1 MARMRFTLGTRYV
14 LQGQV
19 YIVRQ
24 VLVDSR
30 LLVENQS
37 FGGQFTVTQEELCA
51 AWARDELRFEVHGP
65 NTQRRPESSLATS
78 YTFADFQHL
87 SVKLR
92 DEAWRRYQCI
102 RPLLLLPPAQRT
114 RQAIAAHAAA
124 LRAEIP
130 RPDGPSPGKKR
141 SAVGEA
147 ISRTSLERWM
157 TAFVRSGYDIRS
169 LVPATDQ
176 QGGKGKR
183 RLDDRL
189 ERLIAAVLAECAA
202 APMYRTAQDVYLMI
216 VNRVA
221 EENRCL
227 PTDQQLALPGAAT
240 VYRRIR
246 AEGAASLLRRRASR
260 KEEQAENAVS
270 PGPSPTR
277 ILERVEIDHTT
288 LDLFLVDEED
298 RLPIGRP
305 TLTYA
310 LDVYSGFPFGLYVGF
325 EPPSYRTVQHCLLH
339 GILPKADTRTL
350 YGTQHPWSAF
360 GLPETLVIDNGKEFI
375 GRDLDDACGQL
386 GIILE
391 RMPVRTPWFK
401 GSVERFFRT
410 NNTGL
415 IHTLPGTTFSNV
427 LERGDYD
434 VFQHACISLSAFWK
448 ILHLFLLDI
457 YAQRWHEGVGG
468 LPAKVWT
475 ENLQAGFIPCLHN
488 TAEEVRILLYRSE
501 ERTVQ
506 RSGIDFE
513 SLRYQ
518 SPDLSRL
525 RSTLPQGARARIKY
539 DPADLSALFVF
550 DPSRSGEWLRVPAVD
565 TDYTHG
571 LSLWKHRVIR
581 SYVLRHKQEVDI
593 YALAAAKQHIQEI
606 VTREFAQTR
615 KSRGRK
621 TAARFLDIETA
632 SPPSPTH
639 ASVQTD
645 TLPSV
650 DKVAATA
657 TSEPVPERDAREAGD
672 GHAVAAQREERAD
685 ENSRSPAHSR
695 RRVRREPIVPSS
707 PAEPDVFDTKGW
719 GGDYNLPQHAS
730 QRS

>member
-24 VLVDSR
+24 VLVDNR

-51 AWARDELRFEVHGP
+51 AWTRDELRFEVHGP
-65 NTQRRPESSLATS
+65 NTQRPSESSLATS

-92 DEAWRRYQCI
+92 NEAWRRYQCI
-102 RPLLLLPPAQRT
+102 RPLLLLPPAERT

-130 RPDGPSPGKKR
+130 RTDEPSPGKKR

-189 ERLIAAVLAECAA
+189 ELLIAGVLAECAA

-227 PTDQQLALPGAAT
+227 PTDQQLALPGTAT

-260 KEEQAENAVS
+260 KEAQAENAVF
-270 PGPSPTR
+270 PGPSPMR

-339 GILPKADTRTL
+339 GILPKADSRTL

-448 ILHLFLLDI
+448 ILHIFLLDI

-468 LPAKVWT
+468 IPARIWA

-488 TAEEVRILLYRSE
+488 TVEEVRILLYRSE
-501 ERTVQ
+501 ERTLQ

-513 SLRYQ
+513 CLRYQ
-518 SPDLSRL
+518 SPDLARL
-525 RSTLPQGARARIKY
+525 RSSLPEGTRVRIKY
-539 DPADLSALFVF
+539 DPADLSALYVF
-550 DPSRSGEWLRVPAVD
+550 DPTGGGAWLLVPAVD
-565 TDYTHG
+565 TEYTHG

-581 SYVLRHKQEVDI
+581 SYVLRQKQEVDI
-593 YALAAAKQHIQEI
+593 YALAAAKQYIQEI
-606 VTREFAQTR
+606 AAREFAQTR

-621 TAARFLDIETA
+621 TAARFLDIGTPPA
-632 SPPSPTH
+632 STPVTPPIPPA
-639 ASVQTD
+639 ASRALSEVASAP
-645 TLPSV
+645 LPSSKQ
-650 DKVAATA
+650 DVASISGA
-657 TSEPVPERDAREAGD
+657 E
-672 GHAVAAQREERAD
+672 QREGSASD
-685 ENSRSPAHSR
+685 AGNSPRSPAPPR
-695 RRVRREPIVPSS
+695 RKPRRASKAALSVAT
-707 PAEPDVFDTKGW
+707 PAEPDAFDTNGW
-719 GGDYNLPQHAS
+719 GGDYNLPQHAVS
-730 QRS
+730 RS